1 MRVEPVSDKHVAEL
15 FEFEQQNKLWFEK
28 FVPARPASYQN
39 LISFQTVISD
49 LVKEQQAGCGFFFVI
64 IQDEKIVG
72 RINLIDVEDG
82 EASLGYRI
90 AESVVGKGVASQA
103 VKIIKTI
110 AREELGLTLLNATAA
125 KSNPASAR
133 VLEKSDFEKV
143 STEKS
148 SIMING
154 EALVL
159 DCFELNLK

>member
-1 MRVEPVSDKHVAEL
+1 MRVEPVSTKHVAEL
-15 FEFEQQNKLWFEK
+15 FEFEKQNKLWFEK
-28 FVPARPASYQN
+28 FVPARPASYRN
-39 LISFQTVISD
+39 LISFRTVISD

-90 AESVVGKGVASQA
+90 AESVAGKGVASQA
-103 VKIIKTI
+103 VKMIKTI

-148 SIMING
+148 SIKING
-154 EALVL
+154 EALIL
-159 DCFELNLK
+159 DCFELKL